1 MRVVSYL
8 HAPPPYWLYAAGLI
22 FKMVIFMKNPA
33 QPLGRPAHSLPIRIM
48 HWVNVYALGCMM
60 FSGWEI
66 YNASPDL
73 PFLFPQWATLGGWL
87 GGALAWHLSA
97 AWLLVINGGAY
108 VLYGILSGHFKRNL
122 QPPSPGAFLS
132 DVRAAICLRLPH
144 KIGHY
149 NAVQRL
155 FYGGVI
161 CILAIEVLTGL
172 SIWKPVQFGGLV
184 SLFGGFVLARNI
196 HLAMMI
202 LIVGFI
208 VVHLALVAIVPRTL
222 VSMFKSVP
230 SDQQE
235 AHDA

>member
-1 MRVVSYL
+1 MCVVHYCLAPPNGSFAGKPVFKRVV
-8 HAPPPYWLYAAGLI
+8 
-22 FKMVIFMKNPA
+22 FMKNPA
-33 QPLGRPAHSLPIRIM
+33 QASMRPAHSLPVRIM
-48 HWVNVYALGCMM
+48 HWVNVYALCCML

-97 AWLLVINGGAY
+97 MWLLVINGAAY
-108 VLYGILSGHFKRNL
+108 VLYGIFSGHFKRDL
-122 QPPSPGAFLS
+122 PPPSPKAFLR
-132 DVRAAICLRLPH
+132 DMWAAVCLRLPH
-144 KIGHY
+144 KTGHY

-155 FYGGVI
+155 LYGGVI
-161 CILAIEVLTGL
+161 CILVIEVLTGL

-230 SDQQE
+230 SDPQE
-235 AHDA
+235 ANDA